1 MQWPDG
7 FLWGT
12 GTSSTQCE
20 DAAPASDW
28 WDWQQAGHAPVSG
41 DGNGF
46 ATPYAEGFG
55 ILARLGLT
63 HHRLSI
69 EWARIEPD
77 EGTRERAW
85 ASPRGSWSST
95 RRVRR
100 CRRCPAR
107 LRDLGR
113 RCGRGFFHW
122 TAVDN
127 DEWRHGYDVAF
138 GIRDRDRNVKPSA
151 GVLAREAL
159 GTT

>member
-1 MQWPDG
+1 MQRPDG

-12 GTSSTQCE
+12 GASSTQRE

-100 CRRCPAR
+100 CRRSATGSGPKVWAR
-107 LRDLGR
+107 VLPLD
-113 RCGRGFFHW
+113 RG
-122 TAVDN
+122 N